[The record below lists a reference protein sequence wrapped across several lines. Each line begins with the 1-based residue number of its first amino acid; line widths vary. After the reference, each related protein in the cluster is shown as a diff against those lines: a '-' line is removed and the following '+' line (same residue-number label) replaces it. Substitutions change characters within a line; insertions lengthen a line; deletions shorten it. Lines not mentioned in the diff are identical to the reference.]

1 MLINLR
7 VKTLDAQTHDFSID
21 NELTIREFKDKIA
34 EKTNISADQQR
45 IIYCGRVLADEK
57 QLKEYDVDGKVV
69 HVAER
74 PPPSQRGPSSSNSSS
89 NDTPNTR
96 ERTNNRGM
104 RNSPLFRALDGM
116 VVGTMAIPMNP
127 VQNNGQQQVN
137 PFAASSSFC
146 MNRITVA
153 RHMLDCANNIAAY
166 LEDPERGL
174 NNASLDIL
182 ARGSWTMESTV
193 VEVGFTAADLPQNQ
207 NIVEMVQDAVSAA
220 LRRNSN
226 TNVTVVQLPTVFGS
240 NEGEAAATNGAE
252 GVANMDA
259 TESNASVDA
268 DVDADGDA
276 DAAAAVI
283 IEDVIDDAYEGV
295 AANLSLASD
304 TTGTSS
310 TNNTTSSTNTTS
322 DASTTD
328 ISSASTTTGT
338 NTEENPS
345 RRRTNTRVLAEVV
358 EQMRTVQ
365 TRLNPFIQ
373 QFYELLNNDPTYEE
387 ENTTDRDNAQR
398 LYNRVSEALHYMSH
412 AQHAISD
419 LMLDVS
425 QPAPRF
431 LTCRPIL
438 VEQSGYVSSNNY
450 LSAAAAAAAAAAS
463 GNNQQR
469 PRSRT
474 TFISPRRDHAV
485 TITTLS
491 PPTTASGN
499 ANSTASGNT
508 PVTAEAGNSSGYVNS
523 NNYLSAAAS
532 AAAAAAT
539 AATGNNQHR
548 SRSRATFISP
558 RRDHA
563 ITILSPPTT
572 ASGNA
577 NSTAGGN
584 TAVAAE
590 AGNNSGGSS
599 SAGSGGADGSAD
611 NNRNSNSTT
620 ASASGSGSGSSI
632 DDPVDEPLTN
642 PNATSTAA
650 AANAATQSND
660 DSAIEIMLQPRRG
673 LYFGNNPQVQ
683 MSRLI
688 QAMVNS
694 APINTELHVQI
705 LPPTILSVPV
715 NARDGN
721 NGNGEQQQRAT
732 AATTADATA
741 TAATNNS
748 NNNANANATGSSSG
762 SGSGA
767 NANNNHSNNAAPAA
781 GIVLNPN
788 SGYRPVSASL
798 AIGTLPTT
806 STQTRSTSRPQLQ
819 IGGLPANG
827 WNGRFIP
834 ANMMSS
840 FDRFLPCNSHHIRE
854 PENGNNSNAAN
865 ASAPSN
871 GNGNAN
877 ANANASMNNATPH
890 IITTNT
896 INPHSLRAFADLLP
910 NVRSTPTVGGA
921 PSGTTRT
928 NAPPPPPRPA
938 LPFFSLRNLISGQN
952 RNTPTAPAAPS
963 TSGTAAAAAASSSAS
978 SSAANTDNYRRNLR
992 TQLQNFVN
1000 QRIFGGGPIN
1010 EETMSPA
1017 VNRAVDWFGE
1027 SLELLP
1033 QYEKPEYDS
1042 RHSVVKLLRHMLPL
1056 FIEIVRDEQSN
1067 LAAFE
1072 QRIKRACEDFV
1083 KRLYSVLY
1091 VCVGRNNAQ
1100 QYWVQLM
1107 RLLWVPTRSYFRG
1120 EALRFLSM
1128 YINTVNPSNTDTADV
1143 QQYIVHR
1150 DVPSVA
1156 QSDAPLETDVEMVE
1170 VASTSEANPHSQFS
1184 IDIDDADDDVEL
1196 ELAPAEP
1203 LPNVNAG
1210 SEPWHRNFPTD
1221 WLPII
1226 TRDLH
1231 TQSANPPNQTP
1242 FSDAYISG
1250 MSAKRRKMIQNNK
1263 PPTDI
1268 NALVAR
1274 SVRKAIQTVGPR
1286 ASTTAAAESLTA
1298 EEITEAIAN
1307 DATVHTSFRDAVRT
1321 NVRERLQKDTN
1332 YKAEKFPHTAKFVN
1346 K

>member
-45 IIYCGRVLADEK
+45 IIYCGRVLVDEK

-74 PPPSQRGPSSSNSSS
+74 PPPSQRGPSTSNSST

-96 ERTNNRGM
+96 ERTNNRGGM

-174 NNASLDIL
+174 NNTSLDIL

-240 NEGEAAATNGAE
+240 NEGEAAAANGAE
-252 GVANMDA
+252 GVASMDA
-259 TESNASVDA
+259 TDNTAAVDA
-268 DVDADGDA
+268 DVDVDADGDA

-295 AANLSLASD
+295 AANISLASD

-310 TNNTTSSTNTTS
+310 TNNTTSSANTTTS

-358 EQMRTVQ
+358 EQMRIVQ

-474 TFISPRRDHAV
+474 FISPRYNHPV
-485 TITTLS
+485 TITTSS

-499 ANSTASGNT
+499 
-508 PVTAEAGNSSGYVNS
+508 V
-523 NNYLSAAAS
+523 
-532 AAAAAAT
+532 
-539 AATGNNQHR
+539 
-548 SRSRATFISP
+548 
-558 RRDHA
+558 
-563 ITILSPPTT
+563 
-572 ASGNA
+572 

-584 TAVAAE
+584 AAVAAE

-599 SAGSGGADGSAD
+599 SAGNGGAGSSAD
-611 NNRNSNSTT
+611 NNRNTSSTT
-620 ASASGSGSGSSI
+620 ASASASGSGSGSSI
-632 DDPVDEPLTN
+632 DDPVDEPLIN
-642 PNATSTAA
+642 PNATSTTAA

-660 DSAIEIMLQPRRG
+660 
-673 LYFGNNPQVQ
+673 NPQVQ

-715 NARDGN
+715 NARGGN

-732 AATTADATA
+732 AAATADATA
-741 TAATNNS
+741 TAAANNS
-748 NNNANANATGSSSG
+748 NNNANANATGSN
-762 SGSGA
+762 SGA
-767 NANNNHSNNAAPAA
+767 NVNNNRNSNNAAPAA
-781 GIVLNPN
+781 GIVLTPN

-854 PENGNNSNAAN
+854 PENGNNGNAAN
-865 ASAPSN
+865 ASATSN
-871 GNGNAN
+871 GNGNGN
-877 ANANASMNNATPH
+877 TNANASMNNTTPQ

-921 PSGTTRT
+921 PPVTART
-928 NAPPPPPRPA
+928 NAPPPPPPMRPA
-938 LPFFSLRNLISGQN
+938 NHFFSLRNLISGQN

-963 TSGTAAAAAASSSAS
+963 TSGTAAAAVVAASSSSSSAS
-978 SSAANTDNYRRNLR
+978 SSAANTDDYRRNLR
-992 TQLQNFVN
+992 TQLLNFVN
-1000 QRIFGGGPIN
+1000 QRIFAGGAIN
-1010 EETMSPA
+1010 EETVPSA

-1067 LAAFE
+1067 LATFE
-1072 QRIKRACEDFV
+1072 QRIKRVCEDFV
-1083 KRLYSVLY
+1083 RRLYSVLY

-1100 QYWVQLM
+1100 QYWVQFM
-1107 RLLWVPTRSYFRG
+1107 RLLWVPTLSYFRG

-1128 YINTVNPSNTDTADV
+1128 YINTVNPSTTDTADV
-1143 QQYIVHR
+1143 QQFIVHR
-1150 DVPSVA
+1150 DAPSVA
-1156 QSDAPLETDVEMVE
+1156 QPDAESFVTPPQPFNLQPLETDVEMVE
-1170 VASTSEANPHSQFS
+1170 VASTSETNPHSQFS
-1184 IDIDDADDDVEL
+1184 IDIDDDDDDDDVEL

-1203 LPNVNAG
+1203 LPNISAG
-1210 SEPWHRNFPTD
+1210 SEPWHRNFSTD

-1231 TQSANPPNQTP
+1231 TQSANPLNQIP

-1250 MSAKRRKMIQNNK
+1250 MSAKRRKMVQNNK

-1268 NALVAR
+1268 NSLVAR

-1307 DATVHTSFRDAVRT
+1307 EATVHTSFRDAVRT

>member
-74 PPPSQRGPSSSNSSS
+74 PPPSQRGPSTSNSSS
-89 NDTPNTR
+89 NDTPTTR

-174 NNASLDIL
+174 NNTSLDIL

-240 NEGEAAATNGAE
+240 NEGEAATANGAE

-259 TESNASVDA
+259 TESTAAVDA

-450 LSAAAAAAAAAAS
+450 LSAAAAAAAAAAT

-508 PVTAEAGNSSGYVNS
+508 
-523 NNYLSAAAS
+523 
-532 AAAAAAT
+532 
-539 AATGNNQHR
+539 
-548 SRSRATFISP
+548 
-558 RRDHA
+558 
-563 ITILSPPTT
+563 
-572 ASGNA
+572 
-577 NSTAGGN
+577 
-584 TAVAAE
+584 AVAAE
-590 AGNNSGGSS
+590 AGSNSGGSS
-599 SAGSGGADGSAD
+599 SAGSVGADGSAD

-715 NARDGN
+715 NARGGN

-741 TAATNNS
+741 TAAANNS

-762 SGSGA
+762 SGSSSGA
-767 NANNNHSNNAAPAA
+767 NANNNNSNNAAPAA

-865 ASAPSN
+865 ASTPSN
-871 GNGNAN
+871 GNGN

-928 NAPPPPPRPA
+928 NAPPPPPPMRPA
-938 LPFFSLRNLISGQN
+938 NHFFSLRNLISGQN

-978 SSAANTDNYRRNLR
+978 SSAANTDNYRQNLR
-992 TQLQNFVN
+992 TQLLNFVN

-1128 YINTVNPSNTDTADV
+1128 YINTVNPSNTDTTDV

-1156 QSDAPLETDVEMVE
+1156 QTDAESFVTPPQPFNLQPLETDVEMVE

-1184 IDIDDADDDVEL
+1184 IDIDDDDDDVEL

-1203 LPNVNAG
+1203 LPNVSAG

-1298 EEITEAIAN
+1298 DEITEAIAN

>member
-74 PPPSQRGPSSSNSSS
+74 PPPSQRGPSTSNSSS
-89 NDTPNTR
+89 NDTPTTR

-174 NNASLDIL
+174 NNTSLDIL

-240 NEGEAAATNGAE
+240 NEGEAATANGAE

-259 TESNASVDA
+259 TESTAAVDA

-450 LSAAAAAAAAAAS
+450 LSAAAAAAAAAAT

-499 ANSTASGNT
+499 ANSTASSNT
-508 PVTAEAGNSSGYVNS
+508 AVTTEAGNNSGYVSS
-523 NNYLSAAAS
+523 NNYLSAAA
-532 AAAAAAT
+532 AAAAN

-548 SRSRATFISP
+548 SRSRTTFISP

-590 AGNNSGGSS
+590 AGSNSGGSS
-599 SAGSGGADGSAD
+599 SAGSVGADGSAD

-660 DSAIEIMLQPRRG
+660 
-673 LYFGNNPQVQ
+673 NPQVQ

-715 NARDGN
+715 NARGGN

-741 TAATNNS
+741 TAAANNS

-762 SGSGA
+762 SGSSSGA
-767 NANNNHSNNAAPAA
+767 NANNNNSNNAAPAA

-865 ASAPSN
+865 ASTPSN
-871 GNGNAN
+871 GNGN

-890 IITTNT
+890 II
-896 INPHSLRAFADLLP
+896 I
-910 NVRSTPTVGGA
+910 GGA

-928 NAPPPPPRPA
+928 NAPPPPPPMRPA
-938 LPFFSLRNLISGQN
+938 NHFFSLRNLISGQN

-978 SSAANTDNYRRNLR
+978 SSAANTDNYRQNLR
-992 TQLQNFVN
+992 TQLLNFVN

-1128 YINTVNPSNTDTADV
+1128 YINTVNPSNTDTTDV

-1156 QSDAPLETDVEMVE
+1156 QTDAPLETDVEMVE

-1184 IDIDDADDDVEL
+1184 IDIDDDDDDVEL

-1203 LPNVNAG
+1203 LPNVSAG

-1298 EEITEAIAN
+1298 DEITEAIAN

>member
-7 VKTLDAQTHDFSID
+7 VKTLDAQTHDFNID

-74 PPPSQRGPSSSNSSS
+74 PPPSQRGPSTSNSTA

-96 ERTNNRGM
+96 ERTNRGGM

-174 NNASLDIL
+174 NNTSLDIL
-182 ARGSWTMESTV
+182 ARGNWTMESTV

-220 LRRNSN
+220 LRRNNN

-240 NEGEAAATNGAE
+240 SEGEASVANGAE
-252 GVANMDA
+252 GEANMDA
-259 TESNASVDA
+259 TESESAAVNVDG
-268 DVDADGDA
+268 DVDADA
-276 DAAAAVI
+276 AAAAVI

-295 AANLSLASD
+295 GANISVASD
-304 TTGTSS
+304 TTGTS
-310 TNNTTSSTNTTS
+310 TANNTTSSANTTTS

-328 ISSASTTTGT
+328 ASSASTTTGT
-338 NTEENPS
+338 NTEENPA

-358 EQMRTVQ
+358 EQMRTVH

-373 QFYELLNNDPTYEE
+373 QFYELLNNDPTFEE
-387 ENTTDRDNAQR
+387 ENTTERDNAQR

-450 LSAAAAAAAAAAS
+450 LPAVAAAAAAAAT

-469 PRSRT
+469 QRSRT
-474 TFISPRRDHAV
+474 FTLPRHNHPV
-485 TITTLS
+485 TITTSS

-499 ANSTASGNT
+499 ANGTAG
-508 PVTAEAGNSSGYVNS
+508 S
-523 NNYLSAAAS
+523 NAAA
-532 AAAAAAT
+532 
-539 AATGNNQHR
+539 
-548 SRSRATFISP
+548 
-558 RRDHA
+558 
-563 ITILSPPTT
+563 
-572 ASGNA
+572 
-577 NSTAGGN
+577 
-584 TAVAAE
+584 AAE
-590 AGNNSGGSS
+590 AGNNSGSS
-599 SAGSGGADGSAD
+599 NAGSGAAVGSSAN

-620 ASASGSGSGSSI
+620 ASASASGSGSGSSI

-642 PNATSTAA
+642 PNATSTAP

-660 DSAIEIMLQPRRG
+660 
-673 LYFGNNPQVQ
+673 NPQVQ

-715 NARDGN
+715 NARAGN
-721 NGNGEQQQRAT
+721 NGNGEQQQQRAT
-732 AATTADATA
+732 AAANA
-741 TAATNNS
+741 TAAAAANNS
-748 NNNANANATGSSSG
+748 NNNASGNATGSG

-767 NANNNHSNNAAPAA
+767 NANNNRNSNNAAPAA
-781 GIVLNPN
+781 GVVLTPN

-854 PENGNNSNAAN
+854 PENGNNGNAAN
-865 ASAPSN
+865 ARAPT
-871 GNGNAN
+871 N
-877 ANANASMNNATPH
+877 ANANASNANAASINNATPQ
-890 IITTNT
+890 IITTNSP
-896 INPHSLRAFADLLP
+896 NPRSIRAFANLLP
-910 NVRSTPTVGGA
+910 NVHATPIVGAA
-921 PSGTTRT
+921 PSATART
-928 NAPPPPPRPA
+928 NAAPPPPSMRPA
-938 LPFFSLRNLISGQN
+938 TPLFSFRNLISARN
-952 RNTPTAPAAPS
+952 RNAAAAATAAPS
-963 TSGTAAAAAASSSAS
+963 TWGNFTTATNSPAAAAAAADSPDSPTSLEFPTS
-978 SSAANTDNYRRNLR
+978 PTSPTTPVFNFPSIIAAPPENYRRNLR
-992 TQLQNFVN
+992 EQLLTFVN
-1000 QRIFGGGPIN
+1000 QHIFAGGPVN
-1010 EETMSPA
+1010 EETVPPA
-1017 VNRAVDWFGE
+1017 VNRVVGWFGE

-1042 RHSVVKLLRHMLPL
+1042 RHSVVNILRHMLPL
-1056 FIEIVRDEQSN
+1056 FIEVVRDEQSN

-1072 QRIKRACEDFV
+1072 QRIKRVCDDFV

-1091 VCVGRNNAQ
+1091 VCVGRNNAE
-1100 QYWVQLM
+1100 QYWVQLR
-1107 RLLWVPTRSYFRG
+1107 RLLLVPTRSYFRG
-1120 EALRFLSM
+1120 EALHFLNR
-1128 YINTVNPSNTDTADV
+1128 YLHINPSTTDTVDA
-1143 QQYIVHR
+1143 QQFIVHR

-1156 QSDAPLETDVEMVE
+1156 EKDAESFVTPPQPFNLQPLETDVEMID
-1170 VASTSEANPHSQFS
+1170 VASTSEANPRSKFS
-1184 IDIDDADDDVEL
+1184 IDIDDNDDDDDVEPEFTL
-1196 ELAPAEP
+1196 PEP
-1203 LPNVNAG
+1203 LPHVSAG
-1210 SEPWHRNFPTD
+1210 SEPWHRNFPID

-1226 TRDLH
+1226 RHDLG
-1231 TQSANPPNQTP
+1231 TQSVNPPNQTP

-1263 PPTDI
+1263 PPADI
-1268 NALVAR
+1268 NSLIAR

-1307 DATVHTSFRDAVRT
+1307 DATVNTSFREAVRT
-1321 NVRERLQKDTN
+1321 NVRERLQKDN
-1332 YKAEKFPHTAKFVN
+1332 NFKADKFPHTAKFIN